1 VLPYDAVDSLPA
13 DVPIVIVDMAGNGK
27 VLRALHERVGEGVRY
42 SCLVGITHGGGL
54 EPPRD
59 LPGAKPEFFF
69 APDYAVQRA
78 KDWGPAVL
86 ATRMAEAWRRF
97 LTSPASQLRITRGR
111 GVDEVVQAYRKTLV
125 GSVSPEDGLILSL
138 T

>member
-1 VLPYDAVDSLPA
+1 MAHTGLVD
-13 DVPIVIVDMAGNGK
+13 
-27 VLRALHERVGEGVRY
+27 
-42 SCLVGITHGGGL
+42 CLVGITHGGGL

-78 KDWGPAVL
+78 KDWGPGVL

-97 LTSPASQLRITRGR
+97 LTSPASRLRITRGR
-111 GVDEVVQAYRKTLV
+111 GVDEVVQAYRKTLAGGV
-125 GSVSPEDGLILSL
+125 NPEDGLILSL